1 MFWPEIMG
9 RKCCAPTSRTIP
21 PHRIEKKTTDDTNG
35 TDFFK
40 LQFYEAPKVRTTRAQ
55 GKVQGNGATQ
65 KCEGQQPDLT
75 TKAQKTTSQTPHD
88 LTPIHAPRKNA
99 KGVSPTSP
107 GLVARQK
114 TYPRTN
120 TTTPIRPNKKLSA
133 SQTFPTFPT
142 FRRNATIQSRVEP
155 P

>member
-1 MFWPEIMG
+1 MMFWPEIMV

-55 GKVQGNGATQ
+55 GKVLGNRPTK
-65 KCEGQQPDLT
+65 KCEGQRPDLT
-75 TKAQKTTSQTPHD
+75 TKAQTTLLQTQHD

-99 KGVSPTSP
+99 KGVSPSSP
-107 GLVARQK
+107 GLVARSK
-114 TYPRTN
+114 AYPGTN
-120 TTTPIRPNKKLSA
+120 TAKLPN
-133 SQTFPTFPT
+133 
-142 FRRNATIQSRVEP
+142 
-155 P
+155 